1 MNFFERYCSLCKEQG
16 STPNG
21 VAKKLGIASA
31 SVTQWKQGSVPRV
44 ETLARIADY
53 FGVTVEYLTGKS
65 EEKKKS
71 ALPEENGL
79 DEEQQQQFYD
89 MLERARPFPA
99 ELEELQEIVNEELEQ
114 YFSGNR
120 PLEETL
126 RILDSRVQLY
136 LDERK

>member
-1 MNFFERYCSLCKEQG
+1 MKDKPVGAGDDVFF
-16 STPNG
+16 
-21 VAKKLGIASA
+21 
-31 SVTQWKQGSVPRV
+31 W
-44 ETLARIADY
+44 
-53 FGVTVEYLTGKS
+53 
-65 EEKKKS
+65 
-71 ALPEENGL
+71 EENGL
-79 DEEQQQQFYD
+79 DEEQLQQFYD